1 MGRVTSKAA
10 QHWVPL
16 WVPKGRKQIPLLS
29 GWTLQL
35 DYLLLLLSLAQIP
48 SLFLP
53 SPSPCLINLKS

>member
-35 DYLLLLLSLAQIP
+35 DYLLLLSLAQIP

-53 SPSPCLINLKS
+53 SPCLINLKS